1 MSVATLKPS
10 VTDLHAGLMQDLKD
24 KQRFLAELIGPRRFY
39 YVDIPVRGNIGDLLI
54 MHGTLAYFRNHHLWP
69 KVIASAFEFSPAW
82 VGRDEVIV
90 FHGGGNFGD
99 LYAGIHSFREN
110 VVAEKT
116 GNRIVILPQTVHFSS
131 LREQRRSAR
140 VFREHPDLHFCVR
153 DERSVEIALHFS
165 DHVYLVPDMAHQ
177 LFPIVPSGDG
187 FRASGTLLI
196 RRVDDEKGQA
206 AIALPPDVKCVTD
219 WPELVGRRERRIEY
233 YRKTARWLRRTRTAR
248 HFANSLS
255 RSWVD
260 YSGRLIEEAVSLF
273 ASHDRIVTDRL
284 HAHILA
290 CLMSKPN
297 TVLDNSYG
305 KNHAYLSTWTAASEL
320 VQAKRNV

>member
-1 MSVATLKPS
+1 MSVVTLKPS
-10 VTDLHAGLMQDLKD
+10 VTRLHAELMHSLKE

-39 YVDIPVRGNIGDLLI
+39 YVDIPIHGNIGDLLI
-54 MHGTLAYFRNHHLWP
+54 MHGTLAYFRNHHIWP
-69 KVIASAFEFSPAW
+69 KVIASAFEFSPSW
-82 VGRDEVIV
+82 VHGDEVIV

-99 LYAGIHSFREN
+99 LYAGTHRFREQ
-110 VVAEKT
+110 VVAGKT

-131 LREQRRSAR
+131 VREQRRSAR

-153 DERSVEIALHFS
+153 DERSYEIALQFS
-165 DHVYLVPDMAHQ
+165 EHVYLVPDMAHQ
-177 LFPIVPSGDG
+177 LFPITPSGDSVHVG
-187 FRASGTLLI
+187 GTLLV

-206 AIALPPDVKCVTD
+206 AIALSPDVKCVTD
-219 WPELVGRRERRIEY
+219 WPELVGRRERRIEV

-248 HFANSLS
+248 RCANALS
-255 RSWVD
+255 QSWAG
-260 YSGRLIEEAVSLF
+260 YSGRLISEAAALF

-305 KNHAYLSTWTAASEL
+305 KNRAYLAAWTAESEL
-320 VQAKRNV
+320 VQVQRSG